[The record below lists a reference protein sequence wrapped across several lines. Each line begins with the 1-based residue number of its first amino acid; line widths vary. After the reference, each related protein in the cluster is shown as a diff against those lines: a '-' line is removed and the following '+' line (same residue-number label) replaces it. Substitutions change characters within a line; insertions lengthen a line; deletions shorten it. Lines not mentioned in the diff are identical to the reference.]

1 MYWVG
6 VMSWEAKKYHGYARE
21 CARLAEQ
28 AETVEKRNKLLEL
41 ARVWLDAAIIEEQ
54 GLLPKLGRSRK
65 SPSAGDTRECGCPAA
80 CCASV
85 VTALGRELG

>member
-1 MYWVG
+1 MAGSRRTAARVG
-6 VMSWEAKKYHGYARE
+6 VMSWEAKKYHAYARE

-54 GLLPKLGRSRK
+54 IAAEGGALPQVAW
-65 SPSAGDTRECGCPAA
+65 AGHDTQ
-80 CCASV
+80 
-85 VTALGRELG
+85 